1 MREHPDRSFEQNRP
15 ALKSVTRLHRL
26 VAAGAILPLMARPS
40 PISLRVRAAESSRRA
55 RRLLQRLEAE
65 DLQQR
70 RIRWLATKAL
80 IVNSPIERCCGT
92 KAEINGLEQP

>member
-1 MREHPDRSFEQNRP
+1 MVRHD
-15 ALKSVTRLHRL
+15 
-26 VAAGAILPLMARPS
+26 
-40 PISLRVRAAESSRRA
+40 PISLRIRAAASTRRA

-80 IVNSPIERCCGT
+80 IVIRQLNDVAEPKLKSMDWSSRDSWQRNYSFIESIQEKIKKRGV
-92 KAEINGLEQP
+92 

>member
-1 MREHPDRSFEQNRP
+1 MVRHD
-15 ALKSVTRLHRL
+15 
-26 VAAGAILPLMARPS
+26 
-40 PISLRVRAAESSRRA
+40 PISLRIRAAASTRRA

-80 IVNSPIERCCGT
+80 IVIRQLNDVAEPKLKSMDWSSRDSWQRNYSFIET
-92 KAEINGLEQP
+92 ILEKIKKRGA

>member
-1 MREHPDRSFEQNRP
+1 MVRHD
-15 ALKSVTRLHRL
+15 
-26 VAAGAILPLMARPS
+26 
-40 PISLRVRAAESSRRA
+40 PISLRIRAAASTRRA

-80 IVNSPIERCCGT
+80 IAIRELNSVAAPKLKSMDWISRDGWQKNYSLIES
-92 KAEINGLEQP
+92 ILEKIKKRGV